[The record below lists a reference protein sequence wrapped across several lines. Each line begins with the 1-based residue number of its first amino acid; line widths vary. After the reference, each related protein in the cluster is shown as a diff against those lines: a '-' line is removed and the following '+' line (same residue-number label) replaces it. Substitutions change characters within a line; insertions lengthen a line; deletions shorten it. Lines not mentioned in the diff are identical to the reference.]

1 MSGFLLFVG
10 VILLFAGTGSLGI
23 FISRKS
29 KIIKKNTSKSNA
41 IVISIIL
48 SLLAFFGAITEG
60 YSFGGAIG
68 FTVGYVFLLAVP
80 SAYLGVLFIN
90 KFKFNKKEIWTS
102 MCFVFLWILII
113 YISQYV
119 FKQ

>member
-1 MSGFLLFVG
+1 MSVFLLFVG
-10 VILLFAGTGSLGI
+10 VFLIFAGTGSLGI

-29 KIIKKNTSKSNA
+29 ELIKKNTSKSNA
-41 IVISIIL
+41 IIFAIIL

-60 YSFGGAIG
+60 YSLAGAIG
-68 FTVGYVFLLAVP
+68 FTVGYVFLFTLP

-102 MCFVFLWILII
+102 TCFVFLWVLII
-113 YISQYV
+113 YIRQYV
-119 FKQ
+119 LKL